1 MFVLEDYARAL
12 THQKVVSVT
21 LDSGTW
27 AGGEGADAVGVP
39 YLNNNPCR
47 STHKG

>member
-27 AGGEGADAVGVP
+27 AGGLRGA
-39 YLNNNPCR
+39 
-47 STHKG
+47 SIFS